1 MTNHTKSYKSY
12 SLNPSYEERD
22 DKREDNYLYQPR
34 SSKKFRRLL
43 FQNQTRKNRQVSN
56 NRNFYK
62 RIFGER
68 EKMTE
73 INKDTLPH
81 FLNLIGFN
89 LKDGG
94 EEIYYKK
101 YRRHNDYEIIIKL
114 NKNFKLSL
122 IDYGNKINVGRKTT
136 SNFSKS
142 ENFVVLEC
150 VDRLL
155 EKGYP
160 PEKIFLEKDW
170 KQGHNEGGKLDIQ
183 IVDKNNK
190 SFLMIE
196 CKTWDTEYKKYVQET
211 YMDGSQLFPY
221 FNNDKNTKFL
231 CLYVSYLDGEK
242 ISYKSSIIKVTED
255 MKESATSQ
263 EAFERWKPQVFET
276 NGLFEDVAEPY
287 QLKFTGLKKEDLV
300 PLTKD
305 DGGDIFNRFAEILRK
320 NVVSDKTNAYNK
332 IFNLF
337 LCKIV
342 DEYKTNEKD
351 KLKFQ
356 WEEGETNEEA
366 LLRLNDLYKEGM
378 NEYLNLKISSVD
390 IEKIDKQLKNL
401 ATDKEKEIIKQMFI
415 EQKLYTSN
423 DFAFKE
429 VFDKK
434 TFDLNC
440 IVVKEVVK
448 LLERYRIKYETK
460 QQFLGDFFESLLN
473 TGIKQETGQFFTP
486 VPITHF
492 ICDSLPIYEII
503 KEKNANRE
511 NHVLPYVLDYASGS
525 GHFLTEIMEIINYYM
540 DKIDDKFFNNAYAR
554 KEFNRNKD
562 NFRWAEEYIYGI
574 EKDYRLAKTTKI
586 ATFLNG
592 DGEAQIVFGDGLDS
606 FSESEDYV
614 GILKSERK
622 NKDNQV
628 FDVIVTN
635 PPYSVDGFKTT
646 LRNGKSSFDLFESL
660 SEKSDEI
667 ECLFVERAKQLLK
680 NAGVI
685 GIILPSS
692 VLSNT
697 GIKTK
702 TRELILKYFE
712 IVGIIELGSKTF
724 MKTGTNTIILF
735 LKRINNINHL
745 EIKEYLNNSFET
757 KRDITINGIKNPI
770 STFLKEVYN
779 FKFSDLLSILN
790 GNPNDDII
798 KSDIYKEYTNEF
810 YKLKDIKDL
819 QKKKDF
825 NELSEEEQKKII
837 IPKLCSYISEK
848 EKEKIYFF
856 ILSYVQNPVLVKI
869 PKEIRKQREFLG
881 YKFSERRGSEGLKY
895 LDEEEKTTSLYDVG
909 GVENPEKINYY
920 IKKNFLNKKEEIVE
934 SLQGIVF
941 YQRLSSLMDFRQT
954 EFNKTINLSP
964 KVEFESK
971 YNKIKLK
978 NNYNVQKGTSITEE
992 QTRKGQIPVIAG
1004 GKQPAYYHNS
1014 SNREGNIITISGS
1027 GANAGYVSFYDKPIF
1042 ASDCSTIKSINEK
1055 VASTKFL
1062 YYLLSLNQESM
1073 YYLKRGNAQPH
1084 VYPKDLENLKIPL
1097 PDISIQKEAVYKLD
1111 KMEVELIKLKSTNE
1125 NLIKDREVKLKEII
1139 TNNYPTEKLNQLC
1152 EVVRGGSPRPK
1163 GSSLYFSKKDT
1174 GIHWISI
1181 SDLTRYKQGK
1191 FITNTVEFLTEEG
1204 KSKSRYL
1211 EKGTL
1216 VLTNSGT
1223 VGIPAFLGINGCI
1236 HDGYLTFL
1244 NLSKKISKDYLY
1256 YVFSAMKEHLE
1267 SIAPEGNQKNLNTTI
1282 VGNLEIALPPEKKQ
1296 EEIINFLDKINKELE
1311 ENTLKIKK
1319 IKIEQK
1325 EALIEILN

>member
-1 MTNHTKSYKSY
+1 MMEINRE
-12 SLNPSYEERD
+12 SLSNFLSLIEFKLKDGEE
-22 DKREDNYLYQPR
+22 ETY
-34 SSKKFRRLL
+34 SKKY
-43 FQNQTRKNRQVSN
+43 RKHNAYEIVIKV
-56 NRNFYK
+56 NRNFK
-62 RIFGER
+62 S
-68 EKMTE
+68 
-73 INKDTLPH
+73 
-81 FLNLIGFN
+81 
-89 LKDGG
+89 
-94 EEIYYKK
+94 
-101 YRRHNDYEIIIKL
+101 
-114 NKNFKLSL
+114 SL
-122 IDYGNKINVGRKTT
+122 IDYGNKINVGRRTIT
-136 SNFSKS
+136 NFSKP
-142 ENFVVLEC
+142 ENFVILEC

-155 EKGYP
+155 EKGYS

-170 KQGHNEGGKLDIQ
+170 RQGHNEGGKLDIQ
-183 IVDKNNK
+183 VLDKNNK

-211 YMDGSQLFPY
+211 YMDGSQIFPY

-231 CLYVSYLDGEK
+231 CLYASYLDGEK
-242 ISYKSSIIKVTED
+242 IFYKSSIIKVTED
-255 MKESATSQ
+255 MRDSATSQ

-287 QLKFTGLKKEDLV
+287 QPKFTGLKKEDLV
-300 PLTKD
+300 SLTKD

-356 WEEGETNEEA
+356 WEEGETNEEV

-434 TFDLNC
+434 TFDFNC
-440 IVVKEVVK
+440 VVVKEVVK
-448 LLERYRIKYETK
+448 LLERYKIKYETK

-492 ICDSLPIYEII
+492 ICSSLPIYEII

-540 DKIDDKFFNNAYAR
+540 DKIDDNFFNNAYAR

-562 NFRWAEEYIYGI
+562 NFLWAEEYIYGI

-606 FSESEDYV
+606 FSESKDYM
-614 GILKSERK
+614 GLLKSERK
-622 NKDNQV
+622 GKDNQV

-635 PPYSVDGFKTT
+635 PPYSVNGFKTT
-646 LRNGKSSFDLFESL
+646 LRNGKSSFDLFEFL

-680 NAGVI
+680 NGGVAGIV
-685 GIILPSS
+685 LPSS
-692 VLSNT
+692 ILSNK

-702 TRELILKYFE
+702 TREFILKNFE
-712 IVGIIELGSKTF
+712 VVGIIELGSKTF

-735 LKRINNINHL
+735 LK
-745 EIKEYLNNSFET
+745 KLNNLKGLEVKEHLDNAFKS
-757 KRDITINGIKNPI
+757 KRDVTINGIKNPI
-770 STFLKEVYN
+770 DTYLKEVYN
-779 FKFSDLLSILN
+779 SKFSDFLSILN
-790 GNPNDDII
+790 GKPNEKII
-798 KSDIYKEYTNEF
+798 KLDIYKEYASEF
-810 YKLKDIKDL
+810 YKIKEIKDL
-819 QKKKDF
+819 QRKRDF
-825 NELSEEEQKKII
+825 NELSEEEQKKVLTAR
-837 IPKLCSYISEK
+837 LCSYISEK
-848 EKEKIYFF
+848 EKEKLYFF
-856 ILSYVQNPVLVKI
+856 ILAYAQSPVLVKI
-869 PKEIRKQREFLG
+869 PREIRKQREFLG
-881 YKFSERRGSEGLKY
+881 YKFSERRGKEGLKY
-895 LDEEEKTTSLYDVG
+895 LDEEEKTTSLYDVE
-909 GVENPEKINYY
+909 GVDNPEKVNYY
-920 IKKNFLNKKEEIVE
+920 IKNNFLGKKTEIAE
-934 SLQGIVF
+934 SLQGVVF
-941 YQRLSSLMDFRQT
+941 YQKLSSLIDFRQT
-954 EFNKTINLSP
+954 EFNKTINLNP

-971 YNKIKLK
+971 YEKVKLK
-978 NNYNVQKGTSITEE
+978 NNYEVEKGTSITEE
-992 QTRKGQIPVIAG
+992 QTRKGGIPVIAG

-1014 SNREGNIITISGS
+1014 SNREGYTITISGS
-1027 GANAGYVSFYDKPIF
+1027 GANAGYVSFFDKPIF
-1042 ASDCSTIKSINEK
+1042 ASDCSTIKSTNERI
-1055 VASTKFL
+1055 ASTKFL

-1097 PDISIQKEAVYKLD
+1097 PQISIQNEAVHKLD
-1111 KMEVELIKLKSTNE
+1111 KMGSELIKLKKVNE
-1125 NLIKDREVKLKEII
+1125 NLIKDKEIKLKEII
-1139 TNNYPTEKLNQLC
+1139 TNKYPTEKLSNLC

-1163 GSSLYFSKKDT
+1163 GSPLYFSKKDT

-1181 SDLTRYKQGK
+1181 SDLTRYKKGK
-1191 FITNTVEFLTEEG
+1191 FITNTIEFLTEEG

-1211 EKGTL
+1211 EKGSL

-1244 NLSKKISKDYLY
+1244 NLSKKISNNYLY
-1256 YVFSAMKEHLE
+1256 YVFNAMKEHLE

-1296 EEIINFLDKINKELE
+1296 EEMVSLLDKINKEIE
-1311 ENTLKIKK
+1311 ENNLKIKK
-1319 IKIEQK
+1319 IQEEQQN
-1325 EALIEILN
+1325 ALNEILN